1 MRDRPLK
8 VRFCGDCGRM
18 ILVGF
23 EYCPY
28 CGSQVRLVAPPPEP
42 PASPEASKN
51 PVGIPQDFRD
61 ARILLD
67 RLIRDLETL
76 DAEMEEL
83 LAVKGEQ

>member
-28 CGSQVRLVAPPPEP
+28 CGSQVRPVAPPSEP
-42 PASPEASKN
+42 PASPEAAKT